1 MFGFNDKIKTFC
13 WGHYIAKMCMDYCLV
28 SMHLYSRATKIDTL
42 YMHCFTEKSL
52 FVLAAPQCHKVISF
66 FFGCCGL
73 KYDEI

>member
-42 YMHCFTEKSL
+42 YICTVLLKNPCL
-52 FVLAAPQCHKVISF
+52 F
-66 FFGCCGL
+66 
-73 KYDEI
+73 